1 MNIAEEI
8 RRLCREKNAI
18 IMAHYY
24 QRPEIQDIADF
35 VGDSLALAQVA
46 AKTDADIIVMCG
58 VHFMAETAKILCP
71 DKKVLIPAPEAGCSL
86 ADSCKAADLAAWK
99 VAHPNHMVVSYVN
112 TSAAVKALT
121 DVVVTSSN
129 ALKIVKQLPEDRP
142 ILFGPDQNLGGYI
155 NRMTGRSMEL
165 WNGGCHV
172 HARFSEEALLALKE
186 QYPTAKVLAH
196 PECKQSILQHADV
209 IGSTQALLD
218 YAKQSMADTKNSLPF
233 REGMGVGSLLA
244 IGEIGLDYHW
254 DTTFKEQQHE
264 ALREQMRWAEQYHLP
279 VMIHSRDATE
289 DTLKILRE
297 FPTVKGVMHCFSGS
311 HEVAQQ
317 VVEMGY
323 YLGIGGV
330 LTFKNCKLAEHLV
343 GIPLERL
350 VLETDAPYMAP
361 VPHRGKRNESRW
373 MWYVVERL
381 AQVYN
386 CTPEHVNEVTTA
398 NAKAL
403 FVINL

>member
-1 MNIAEEI
+1 MNNIAEQI
-8 RRLCREKNAI
+8 HQLCKEKNAI

-24 QRPEIQDIADF
+24 QRPEIQDVADF
-35 VGDSLALAQVA
+35 VGDSLALAQQA
-46 AKTDADIIVMCG
+46 SKTDEDIIVMCG

-86 ADSCKAADLAAWK
+86 ADSCKAEDLAAWK

-129 ALKIVKQLPEDRP
+129 ALKIVQQLPEDQL

-155 NRMTGRSMEL
+155 NRMTGRKMDL

-218 YAKQSMADTKNSLPF
+218 YAKQSMADTKNSLPLQF
-233 REGMGVGSLLA
+233 IV
-244 IGEIGLDYHW
+244 
-254 DTTFKEQQHE
+254 
-264 ALREQMRWAEQYHLP
+264 
-279 VMIHSRDATE
+279 ATE
-289 DTLKILRE
+289 SGILHEMQKSCPEVEFIAVPAEGGGCNECEYMRMCTLENLRD
-297 FPTVKGVMHCFSGS
+297 C
-311 HEVAQQ
+311 
-317 VVEMGY
+317 
-323 YLGIGGV
+323 L
-330 LTFKNCKLAEHLV
+330 L
-343 GIPLERL
+343 
-350 VLETDAPYMAP
+350 
-361 VPHRGKRNESRW
+361 NESNEIA
-373 MWYVVERL
+373 VEETIAHDAIRPIQRML
-381 AQVYN
+381 
-386 CTPEHVNEVTTA
+386 EMS
-398 NAKAL
+398 
-403 FVINL
+403 

>member
-1 MNIAEEI
+1 MNIVEEI
-8 RRLCREKNAI
+8 RALCQEKNAI

-24 QRPEIQDIADF
+24 QRPEIQDVADF

-71 DKKVLIPAPEAGCSL
+71 NKKVLIPAPEAGCSL
-86 ADSCKAADLAAWK
+86 ADSCKASDLAAWK
-99 VAHPNHMVVSYVN
+99 AAHPNHMVVSYVN

-129 ALKIVKQLPEDRP
+129 ALKIVKQLPKDRP

-218 YAKQSMADTKNSLPF
+218 YAKQSMADTKNSLPLQF
-233 REGMGVGSLLA
+233 IV
-244 IGEIGLDYHW
+244 
-254 DTTFKEQQHE
+254 
-264 ALREQMRWAEQYHLP
+264 
-279 VMIHSRDATE
+279 ATE
-289 DTLKILRE
+289 SGILHEMQKSCPEVEFIAVPAEGGGCNECEYMRMCTLENLRD
-297 FPTVKGVMHCFSGS
+297 C
-311 HEVAQQ
+311 
-317 VVEMGY
+317 
-323 YLGIGGV
+323 L
-330 LTFKNCKLAEHLV
+330 L
-343 GIPLERL
+343 
-350 VLETDAPYMAP
+350 
-361 VPHRGKRNESRW
+361 NESNEIA
-373 MWYVVERL
+373 VEETIAHDAIRPIQRML
-381 AQVYN
+381 
-386 CTPEHVNEVTTA
+386 EMS
-398 NAKAL
+398 
-403 FVINL
+403 